1 MPQTKARDLQLLQ
14 VSGFFYVYGN
24 QISMMTKESETEFY
38 GQISGNGILP
48 VISSWALIKQ
58 TMRSTAFG
66 KKSWFSWIKTPKISC
81 KSTMSVLHFI

>member
-1 MPQTKARDLQLLQ
+1 MPQVKSQRLAIIANLWLFC
-14 VSGFFYVYGN
+14 VCGN

-81 KSTMSVLHFI
+81 KSTMSVLHVI

>member
-14 VSGFFYVYGN
+14 VSGFFMYTG
-24 QISMMTKESETEFY
+24 TKY
-38 GQISGNGILP
+38 LP